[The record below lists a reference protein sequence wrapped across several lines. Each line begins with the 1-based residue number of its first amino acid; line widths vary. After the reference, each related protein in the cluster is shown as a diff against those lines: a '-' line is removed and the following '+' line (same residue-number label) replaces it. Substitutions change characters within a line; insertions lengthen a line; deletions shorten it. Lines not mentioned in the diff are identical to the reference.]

1 MADRLRQVL
10 LEAFSNSARP
20 LRRIDRADVMIG
32 IFAREGSVVEWRA
45 WNWTEIQ
52 APTTSPGS
60 PWRSSCRTHTRTRTI
75 ASDKGS
81 PDACRRDIRLPTVNQ
96 IRGSLLPGAVCSP
109 IPERDDQHFPFRS
122 SKSSPALR
130 ATHQGGVQA
139 QGDRWSAVLPVQ
151 EPDAHGFGGSYR
163 PSEIPADSHL
173 EIEYP

>member
-1 MADRLRQVL
+1 VADRLRQVL
-10 LEAFSNSARP
+10 LEAFSNTGRP
-20 LRRIDRADVMIG
+20 RRRIDRANVMIG

-45 WNWTEIQ
+45 WNWTGSKHRRHRLGVRGALAVEHIHELGESP
-52 APTTSPGS
+52 PT
-60 PWRSSCRTHTRTRTI
+60 REARTPVAVTF
-75 ASDKGS
+75 G
-81 PDACRRDIRLPTVNQ
+81 LPTVNQ

-163 PSEIPADSHL
+163 PSEIPCR
-173 EIEYP
+173 